1 MKTSKLWLLAIVVV
15 LAGAVLFNRS
25 FAQVGSGSSG
35 AGKIGVC
42 DVVQIFN
49 SYDRTKDLNT
59 KQTNKIAAM
68 KAEDDMR
75 VKAIEAIRMELEG
88 LKVGSN
94 EFEKRRSEGERLT
107 IERAAWLKFKET
119 QILRDYATLSRDM
132 YKEIL
137 AAVKQVAS
145 EQGYELILCR
155 EPSQLQSESVAE
167 LRQEISARKVLYAS
181 GNIDVTDH
189 VLARL
194 NQLYRN
200 SKQ

>member
-35 AGKIGVC
+35 AAKIGVC

-59 KQTNKIAAM
+59 KQTNKTDAL

-75 VKAIEAIRMELEG
+75 VKAIEAIRMELDG
-88 LKVGSN
+88 LKAGSS
-94 EFEKRRSEGERLT
+94 EYQRRRSDGERLT
-107 IERAAWLKFKET
+107 IERAAWLKFKEA
-119 QILRDYATLSRDM
+119 QMLRDYANLSRNM

-137 AAVKQVAS
+137 AAVKQIAS
-145 EQGYELILCR
+145 EQGYALVLCR

-167 LRQEISARKVLYAS
+167 LRQEISGRKVLYAS
-181 GNIDVTDH
+181 GKIDVTDQ

-194 NQLYRN
+194 NQLYRS